1 MYAIDPN
8 TSQESALPTPNAPL
22 STLQIF
28 EYGSADRPVDMT
40 QDQSQTSSTVTHTS
54 DTEDTVTKI
63 GSVLNNGKFACD
75 YEECVGRTF
84 TRQAELRRHHTT
96 LHAANKPRYWCWAP
110 TCRRSMGRGGKAFPR
125 KDKLMA
131 HVRSMHGGAR

>member
-8 TSQESALPTPNAPL
+8 MSQDNALRTPNAPPSAL
-22 STLQIF
+22 PFF
-28 EYGSADRPVDMT
+28 EYGSADRPIDMT
-40 QDQSQTSSTVTHTS
+40 QEQSQPPSTVVETT
-54 DTEDTVTKI
+54 DTEDTVTNI
-63 GSVLNNGKFACD
+63 GSVLNNGKFICD
-75 YEECVGRTF
+75 HMDCVGRTF

-96 LHAANKPRYWCWAP
+96 LHAANKPEFWCRVS
-110 TCRRSMGRGGKAFPR
+110 TCRRSMGKGGKAFPR